1 MIYKVCNDIRELDI
15 DTGAYVYLDTETIG
29 LYGRVRLVSLYQSH
43 WDAVKIIDSYQID
56 ISLLD
61 SVLQGCHLV
70 MHNGIYDVTCLA
82 NAGVTI
88 KDYEDTFLLGRLHYL
103 TLDSFSLDSMLTA
116 ALGSDPYALNYIN
129 KSKMQTAKWDGILM
143 DDQLLYAAVDVFHLP
158 KLFTQVHYL
167 LESPS
172 YLLDKASV
180 KAMLEFSKVGLPVDS
195 KVLNEERVSTLEAIK
210 DFEQRYPNIK
220 ANSPKQLKQIIGCD
234 GTSDKELA
242 RLASE
247 GNQFAQVIRDW
258 RKAVKKLNFIKKFDK
273 PRVYGY
279 FNVATKSGRSN
290 CSNENLQQ
298 IPSSLKH
305 LFQTDKFLVYADFSN
320 LELRTFCAMV
330 GERVMERMF
339 RDDVDLHTYSAHK
352 LFKVPMGEVSK
363 TQRQIAKTFN
373 FSSLYGAGVAKRLD
387 ILLANTGIA
396 LELEEGEELAAQWLA
411 AYPSVKQWQS
421 ENYRLWSNGAVGYT
435 ALRRPYISKLYTD
448 FGNLQI
454 QGSGAEVAKLA
465 LVYMLKE
472 LRVDKLCAFIH
483 DSYTFEVDTFEEA
496 KHYAEILAKSM
507 QQAWVEVSKNF
518 KIVDLPMPVLAS
530 VGKNWK
536 ALQADQD
543 LLFTYEV

>member
-1 MIYKVCNDIRELDI
+1 MIYKLCSDLRELDI
-15 DTGAYVYLDTETIG
+15 DKGAYIYLDTETIG
-29 LYGRVRLVSLYQSH
+29 LYGRVRLVQLYQSH
-43 WDAVKIIDSYQID
+43 WDCVMLIDAYQTD
-56 ISLLD
+56 ISPLG
-61 SVLQGCHLV
+61 SVLSGCHLV

-82 NAGVTI
+82 NEGVAI
-88 KDYEDTFLLGRLHYL
+88 SDYEDTFLLGRLHYL
-103 TLDSFSLDSMLTA
+103 NLDSFSLDCMLTE
-116 ALGSDPYALNYIN
+116 ALGSDPYALNGLD
-129 KSKMQTAKWDGILM
+129 KKQLQKAKWDGILT
-143 DDQLLYAAVDVFHLP
+143 DEQLLYSALDVFYLP
-158 KLFTQVHYL
+158 KLFAQVHHL
-167 LESPS
+167 MESPS
-172 YLLDKASV
+172 YMLDKQAV
-180 KAMLEFSKVGLPVDS
+180 KAMIEFSKVGIPVDATL
-195 KVLNEERVSTLEAIK
+195 LNDEKTKTLDLIAEFA
-210 DFEQRYPNIK
+210 ERYPDVK
-220 ANSPKQLKQIIGCD
+220 PNSPKQMKEVLNCD

-242 RLASE
+242 RLASD
-247 GNQFAQVIRDW
+247 GNELAQVVRDW
-258 RKAVKKLNFIKKFDK
+258 RKAIKKLNFIEKFNK

-305 LFQTDKFLVYADFSN
+305 LFQTDKFFVYADFSN

-396 LELEEGEELAAQWLA
+396 LELEEGQELAKEWLA

-421 ENYRLWSNGAVGYT
+421 NNYRLWSNGAVGYT
-435 ALRRPYISKLYTD
+435 ALKRPYISKLYTD
-448 FGNLQI
+448 FGNLQV

-465 LVYMLKE
+465 LVYMLKVLKVE
-472 LRVDKLCAFIH
+472 KLCAFIH

-496 KHYAEILAKSM
+496 QHYAEILAKSM
-507 QQAWVEVSKNF
+507 QQAWFEVSQNF

-543 LLFTYEV
+543 LLYTYEV